1 MNDQLVTSLLK
12 NACDDSI
19 GVVDSRFLCQSI
31 GILDPK
37 PPLSINPDT
46 PLSEAVKFMQDKKVG
61 CLCILDTNDNLLG
74 IFTERDVL
82 KYFGS
87 EDRAVSSLMTSN
99 VMTAT
104 MDAPI
109 AYALNLMSHGGFR
122 HLPIVDDKSACVGII
137 SVKDIVD
144 YIAGRMTEALLA

>member
-1 MNDQLVTSLLK
+1 MSDQLVTSLLK
-12 NACDDSI
+12 NACDESI

-37 PPLSINPDT
+37 PPLSVKPET
-46 PLSEAVKFMQDKKVG
+46 PLSEAVKVMQIKKVG
-61 CLCILDTNDNLLG
+61 CLCILDGKENLLG

-82 KYFGS
+82 KFFAS
-87 EDRAVSSLMTSN
+87 EDKPVSSLMTGN

-122 HLPIVDDKSACVGII
+122 HLPIVDDAGACVGII

-144 YIAGRMTEALLA
+144 YIAGRMTEALLG

>member
-1 MNDQLVTSLLK
+1 MSDELVTSLLR
-12 NACDDSI
+12 NACDESI

-31 GILDPK
+31 GILNPK
-37 PPLSINPDT
+37 TPLTIAPET
-46 PLSEAVKFMQDKKVG
+46 PLSEAVRFMQTKKVG
-61 CLCILDTNDNLLG
+61 CLCILDIRENLLG

-82 KYFGS
+82 KYFGTV
-87 EDRAVSSLMTSN
+87 DKPVSSLMTRN

-122 HLPIVDDKSACVGII
+122 HLPIIDESGACVGII

-144 YIAGRMTEALLA
+144 FIAERMTQALLG